1 MQRLRTT
8 FTRSRTPTGAEMKTQ
23 NSLEVPKQVRS
34 ASFDEMQLESQ
45 RLSTH
50 FLKQQSSSD
59 EKSSEGGFLQ
69 VPQAMHAQ
77 RSHSF
82 DSAAASAGS
91 DDSGTFLEV
100 PRRGKNRRSSST
112 KTPPPCIHC
121 LYLEEYEKHMRAEQR
136 YLLDHHEMK
145 NMSYSITSSELSD
158 DDYDDDDD
166 DDVDNVSELVEEDEE
181 EAGQE
186 DEDEEGEATDEDVNA
201 CPEALDVYDDA
212 ALEMDIRLG
221 GMSSSI
227 DETRARLPRQMRRH
241 TIGSSVTTSEDE
253 GLEESEHESPHFGNT
268 LMPPPPTTPCGITF
282 TLSPTNGDYLPF
294 PTYSFPIDPGS
305 PPASPSFAL
314 SVCDSPVMELPP
326 PPPISPLELLP
337 QAPSFDV
344 TLPPPPAFS
353 TDDCS
358 PAITIATND
367 DTTTT
372 MTTPTP
378 TPTLGHDD
386 TTSMAPPPLSPSSQR
401 PRRRSISRQEAIFV
415 EPTGNSLENVSQE
428 EQLKSSADAVNSS
441 VDEISTMAT
450 CGSPAPALLAAAAA
464 TKHALVVRDIYLAV
478 PDLRRD
484 RAASVDSC
492 FSKVSSGNK
501 TEELQPSDGCF
512 LTVPNINA
520 TRSRS
525 VDIVLPT
532 DEQARYKALAMAGT
546 SGIYGDG
553 YVHNNIAF
561 IICADICSLKEK
573 FILNRGGN
581 SISNGIG

>member
-1 MQRLRTT
+1 
-8 FTRSRTPTGAEMKTQ
+8 
-23 NSLEVPKQVRS
+23 
-34 ASFDEMQLESQ
+34 MQLETQ
-45 RLSTH
+45 RMSSH

-59 EKSSEGGFLQ
+59 ERSSEGGFLQ
-69 VPQAMHAQ
+69 VPQVSHTQ

-121 LYLEEYEKHMRAEQR
+121 LYLEEYEKQMSAEQR
-136 YLLDHHEMK
+136 YFVDQREITSL
-145 NMSYSITSSELSD
+145 SYSYSSSEVSGDEQD
-158 DDYDDDDD
+158 D
-166 DDVDNVSELVEEDEE
+166 NQKEGEEEED
-181 EAGQE
+181 
-186 DEDEEGEATDEDVNA
+186 GEATDEDVNA
-201 CPEALDVYDDA
+201 CTEDDQLVEGGSGGGESIDVYDDA

-221 GMSSSI
+221 GGMSSGI

-253 GLEESEHESPHFGNT
+253 GLEESEHDSPHFGNT

-282 TLSPTNGDYLPF
+282 TLSPTNGDYPPF
-294 PTYSFPIDPGS
+294 PAYSFPIDPGS
-305 PPASPSFAL
+305 PPVSPCFSL
-314 SVCDSPVMELPP
+314 SVCDSPVLELPP
-326 PPPISPLELLP
+326 PPPVSPLELLP
-337 QAPSFDV
+337 QPPTFDL

-353 TDDCS
+353 TDLP
-358 PAITIATND
+358 PASGID

-372 MTTPTP
+372 TNTT
-378 TPTLGHDD
+378 LDEHA
-386 TTSMAPPPLSPSSQR
+386 MPPPLSPSTQR

-428 EQLKSSADAVNSS
+428 EQQNLNSNNKSS
-441 VDEISTMAT
+441 VDAIDSVDEASTMAT
-450 CGSPAPALLAAAAA
+450 CGSPTAA
-464 TKHALVVRDIYLAV
+464 KHALVVRDIYLTV

-492 FSKVSSGNK
+492 FSKVSSGSK

-546 SGIYGDG
+546 SAMYGDG
-553 YVHNNIAF
+553 YVIHVIF
-561 IICADICSLKEK
+561 IISVCSMCFFKRMFLC
-573 FILNRGGN
+573 FI
-581 SISNGIG
+581 I

>member
-1 MQRLRTT
+1 
-8 FTRSRTPTGAEMKTQ
+8 
-23 NSLEVPKQVRS
+23 
-34 ASFDEMQLESQ
+34 MQLEAQ
-45 RLSTH
+45 RMSSH

-59 EKSSEGGFLQ
+59 ERSSEGGFLQ
-69 VPQAMHAQ
+69 VPQATHTQ

-100 PRRGKNRRSSST
+100 PRKSKTRRSSAT
-112 KTPPPCIHC
+112 KTPPPCVHC
-121 LYLEEYEKHMRAEQR
+121 LYLEEYEKQMAAEQR
-136 YLLDHHEMK
+136 YLIDNREIK
-145 NMSYSITSSELSD
+145 NLSYSYTSSEVSD
-158 DDYDDDDD
+158 AEEDENAGDLEEDAEAGGDVDAEGDIEEEATD
-166 DDVDNVSELVEEDEE
+166 DDVNAGTEDDQLI
-181 EAGQE
+181 G
-186 DEDEEGEATDEDVNA
+186 GTV
-201 CPEALDVYDDA
+201 DVYDDA
-212 ALEMDIRLG
+212 AIEMDIRLG
-221 GMSSSI
+221 GMSSNI
-227 DETRARLPRQMRRH
+227 DEARARLPRQMRRH

-253 GLEESEHESPHFGNT
+253 GLEESEYDSPHFGNT

-282 TLSPTNGDYLPF
+282 TLSPTNGDYPPF
-294 PTYSFPIDPGS
+294 PAYTFPIEPGS
-305 PPASPSFAL
+305 PPVSPLFAL
-314 SVCDSPVMELPP
+314 SVCDSPIMELPP

-337 QAPSFDV
+337 QPPSFDL

-353 TDDCS
+353 TDLPACS
-358 PAITIATND
+358 VSAS

-372 MTTPTP
+372 LDDNASNSTT
-378 TPTLGHDD
+378 
-386 TTSMAPPPLSPSSQR
+386 MPPLSPSATTQR

-428 EQLKSSADAVNSS
+428 EQHKLSVDAVDS

-450 CGSPAPALLAAAAA
+450 CGSPTAA
-464 TKHALVVRDIYLAV
+464 KHALVVRDIYLTV

-492 FSKVSSGNK
+492 FSKVPSGSK

-532 DEQARYKALAMAGT
+532 DEQARYKALAMTGT
-546 SGIYGDG
+546 SAMYGDG
-553 YVHNNIAF
+553 YV
-561 IICADICSLKEK
+561 L
-573 FILNRGGN
+573 FILY
-581 SISNGIG
+581 SFTL

>member
-1 MQRLRTT
+1 M
-8 FTRSRTPTGAEMKTQ
+8 S
-23 NSLEVPKQVRS
+23 S
-34 ASFDEMQLESQ
+34 
-45 RLSTH
+45 H

-59 EKSSEGGFLQ
+59 ERSSEGGFLQ
-69 VPQAMHAQ
+69 VPQASHTQ

-100 PRRGKNRRSSST
+100 PRRGKTRRSSST

-121 LYLEEYEKHMRAEQR
+121 LYLEEYEKQMSAEQR
-136 YLLDHHEMK
+136 YLLDQREIK
-145 NMSYSITSSELSD
+145 SLSYSYSSSELSG
-158 DDYDDDDD
+158 
-166 DDVDNVSELVEEDEE
+166 EEDEAKDMAE
-181 EAGQE
+181 EGEE
-186 DEDEEGEATDEDVNA
+186 DEEEGEATDEDVNP
-201 CPEALDVYDDA
+201 CTEDALGGESIDVYDDA

-221 GMSSSI
+221 GMSSNI

-253 GLEESEHESPHFGNT
+253 GLEESEHDSPHFGNT
-268 LMPPPPTTPCGITF
+268 LMPPPSTTPCGITF
-282 TLSPTNGDYLPF
+282 TLSPTNGDYPPF
-294 PTYSFPIDPGS
+294 PAYSFPIDPGS
-305 PPASPSFAL
+305 PPVSPLFSL

-337 QAPSFDV
+337 PPPSFDL

-353 TDDCS
+353 TNLP
-358 PAITIATND
+358 PAS
-367 DTTTT
+367 TTTT
-372 MTTPTP
+372 AIA
-378 TPTLGHDD
+378 DD
-386 TTSMAPPPLSPSSQR
+386 NESSGNTSAIVPPLSPSTQR

-428 EQLKSSADAVNSS
+428 EQHKSS
-441 VDEISTMAT
+441 VDAIDSVDEVSTMAI
-450 CGSPAPALLAAAAA
+450 CGSPTAA
-464 TKHALVVRDIYLAV
+464 KHALVVRDIYLTV

-492 FSKVSSGNK
+492 FSKVSSGGK

-546 SGIYGDG
+546 SVMYAQG
-553 YVHNNIAF
+553 YV
-561 IICADICSLKEK
+561 
-573 FILNRGGN
+573 
-581 SISNGIG
+581 

>member
-1 MQRLRTT
+1 
-8 FTRSRTPTGAEMKTQ
+8 
-23 NSLEVPKQVRS
+23 
-34 ASFDEMQLESQ
+34 MQLEAQ
-45 RLSTH
+45 RMSSH

-59 EKSSEGGFLQ
+59 ERSSDGGFLQ
-69 VPQAMHAQ
+69 VPQVAHTQ

-100 PRRGKNRRSSST
+100 PRKGKTRRSSST
-112 KTPPPCIHC
+112 KTPPPCVHC
-121 LYLEEYEKHMRAEQR
+121 LYLEEYEKQMAVEQR
-136 YLLDHHEMK
+136 YMIDNREMQ
-145 NMSYSITSSELSD
+145 NISYSYTSSEVSD
-158 DDYDDDDD
+158 AEEDGNGSRLEDEVVVGIDLDA
-166 DDVDNVSELVEEDEE
+166 DDV
-181 EAGQE
+181 
-186 DEDEEGEATDEDVNA
+186 EGEATDDDANA
-201 CPEALDVYDDA
+201 CAEDDQLIGGTIDVYDDA

-221 GMSSSI
+221 GMSSNI
-227 DETRARLPRQMRRH
+227 DQARARLPRQTRRH

-253 GLEESEHESPHFGNT
+253 GLEESEHDSPHFGNT
-268 LMPPPPTTPCGITF
+268 LMPPPSTTPCGITF
-282 TLSPTNGDYLPF
+282 TLSPTNGDYPPF
-294 PTYSFPIDPGS
+294 PAYTFPIDPGS
-305 PPASPSFAL
+305 PPISPLFSL

-337 QAPSFDV
+337 QPPSFDL

-353 TDDCS
+353 TDL
-358 PAITIATND
+358 PAPAFAS
-367 DTTTT
+367 DTTT
-372 MTTPTP
+372 
-378 TPTLGHDD
+378 LDD
-386 TTSMAPPPLSPSSQR
+386 NASSSSAVPPLSPSSATQR

-428 EQLKSSADAVNSS
+428 EQIKTAVDAVDS

-450 CGSPAPALLAAAAA
+450 CGSPTAA
-464 TKHALVVRDIYLAV
+464 KHSLVVRDIYLTV

-492 FSKVSSGNK
+492 FSKVPSGSK

-546 SGIYGDG
+546 SVMYADG
-553 YVHNNIAF
+553 YVPPPL
-561 IICADICSLKEK
+561 CCVCLLK
-573 FILNRGGN
+573 LY
-581 SISNGIG
+581 

>member
-34 ASFDEMQLESQ
+34 ASFDEMQLEAQ
-45 RLSTH
+45 RMSSH

-59 EKSSEGGFLQ
+59 ERSSEGGFLQ
-69 VPQAMHAQ
+69 VPQASHTQ

-100 PRRGKNRRSSST
+100 PRRGKTRRSSST

-121 LYLEEYEKHMRAEQR
+121 LYLEEYEKQMSVEQR
-136 YLLDHHEMK
+136 YFIDHREIK
-145 NMSYSITSSELSD
+145 SLSYSYSSSEGSGDED
-158 DDYDDDDD
+158 DDG
-166 DDVDNVSELVEEDEE
+166 DEE
-181 EAGQE
+181 EGEEGE
-186 DEDEEGEATDEDVNA
+186 DGEATDEDVNP
-201 CPEALDVYDDA
+201 CTEDEQLGGESIDVYDDA

-221 GMSSSI
+221 GMSSGI

-253 GLEESEHESPHFGNT
+253 GLEESEHDSPHFGNT

-282 TLSPTNGDYLPF
+282 TLSPTNGDYPPF
-294 PTYSFPIDPGS
+294 PAYSFPIDPGS
-305 PPASPSFAL
+305 PPVSPLFSL
-314 SVCDSPVMELPP
+314 SVCESPVMELPP

-337 QAPSFDV
+337 QPPSFDL

-353 TDDCS
+353 TDLP
-358 PAITIATND
+358 PASDTATAI
-367 DTTTT
+367 TTTT
-372 MTTPTP
+372 
-378 TPTLGHDD
+378 DD
-386 TTSMAPPPLSPSSQR
+386 NENNSSNTNSMPPPLSPSTQR

-428 EQLKSSADAVNSS
+428 EQHKSS
-441 VDEISTMAT
+441 VDAIDSVDEVSTMAT
-450 CGSPAPALLAAAAA
+450 CGSPTAA
-464 TKHALVVRDIYLAV
+464 KHALVVRDIYLTV

-492 FSKVSSGNK
+492 FSKVSSGGK

-546 SGIYGDG
+546 SAMYADG
-553 YVHNNIAF
+553 
-561 IICADICSLKEK
+561 
-573 FILNRGGN
+573 
-581 SISNGIG
+581 

>member
-326 PPPISPLELLP
+326 PPP
-337 QAPSFDV
+337 
-344 TLPPPPAFS
+344 
-353 TDDCS
+353 
-358 PAITIATND
+358 
-367 DTTTT
+367 
-372 MTTPTP
+372 MTPTP

-553 YVHNNIAF
+553 RSV
-561 IICADICSLKEK
+561 DIVLPTDEQARYKALAMAGTS
-573 FILNRGGN
+573 
-581 SISNGIG
+581 GIYGD